1 MKRRELR
8 CAHHS
13 VSGRNATAK
22 RSPALCSRETTPP
35 RLQRWSELG
44 KELGLLGRGKGG
56 EGNHLDQRNLAG
68 KKESRGTW
76 TQDAPGVTRDAA
88 AVQRACSTQIQQM
101 TKLSCIAA
109 THPLQSKR
117 TPFGSHTRPPADSC
131 AGTTDSP

>member
-44 KELGLLGRGKGG
+44 KELGLLDRGKGWG
-56 EGNHLDQRNLAG
+56 AI
-68 KKESRGTW
+68 TW
-76 TQDAPGVTRDAA
+76 TSAIWREKKNPEAHGRRTR
-88 AVQRACSTQIQQM
+88 
-101 TKLSCIAA
+101 L
-109 THPLQSKR
+109 
-117 TPFGSHTRPPADSC
+117 G
-131 AGTTDSP
+131 